1 MSSGNNDTRDPIAAA
16 AATSIVVAAAVPAT
30 METEARYTPYANSP
44 KSTNGG
50 ALPSTIRTVPSY
62 DAPSDSSSESPSAR
76 NSGFSSDLH
85 SDASAASYTSQPQ
98 SQNRSAARSAQPSPT
113 PPDSAMSSSST
124 TLHGGVR
131 TLDPAAQMPDSAAV
145 AADDPVQQWDSA
157 VGKAALGKTGRVIN
171 KLVSD
176 NEALKREIKV
186 ERMKA
191 EEFKQTAKLMED
203 KIERMVA
210 EYESRLLEASV
221 TKTLLARK
229 ERQVETLQLAVENEK
244 KRTADALDRERTWKE
259 EMAKSRRDA
268 SVQVDEAK
276 MQAALMEGRYNAIAS
291 HWKDQGDEVKRR
303 ADSLHGEIAAL
314 VIQRQQD
321 DDKINTLRDL
331 CDQQDGN
338 IRDLRKQKDDIGRQF
353 EAYKEEQENILRDI
367 KQSARSREDEQ
378 QRTLEET
385 KRVLGELRWALNVK
399 QNVPGAG

>member
-1 MSSGNNDTRDPIAAA
+1 MIRGNNDTRDLV
-16 AATSIVVAAAVPAT
+16 AATAVVAAATVGPAN
-30 METEARYTPYANSP
+30 MEAEARYNPYAISP

-98 SQNRSAARSAQPSPT
+98 SQNGSAARSEQPSPT

-124 TLHGGVR
+124 TLYGGVR

-229 ERQVETLQLAVENEK
+229 ERQVESLQLAVESEK

-268 SVQVDEAK
+268 NVQVDEAK
-276 MQAALMEGRYNAIAS
+276 MHAALMEGRYNAIAS

-353 EAYKEEQENILRDI
+353 EAYKEEQENVLRNI
-367 KQSARSREDEQ
+367 KQSARSCEDEQ